1 MSNLVTIITGA
12 SRAIGRDIAKRLAIK
27 NHNIVLAAKSKE
39 STDLLPGSVFSV
51 KKELEEINPN
61 IEVLA
66 VPTDIRSDTELENLV
81 KTTYNKFGK
90 IDVLINNASALHWV
104 PTSRMS
110 TKKYD
115 LIQSVNARGSFL
127 LSRNVLQ
134 VMEKQGSG
142 KIIMHSPPVEL
153 DKIGGYTG
161 YMISKYGMTLTA
173 LGISQEYK
181 GKGITANTIWPAT
194 MIESYATK
202 NHNLGDEKFWRKTDI
217 IVDSIDK
224 MLEEDDTF
232 TGNMLIDE
240 DYLIS
245 KGVDDLSKYQ
255 CVEGFEPPKLNDLW
269 KNPQLFSSA
278 KL

>member
-12 SRAIGRDIAKRLAIK
+12 SRGIGRDIAKRLAIN

-51 KKELEEINPN
+51 KKELQNLNPN
-61 IEVLA
+61 IQVLA
-66 VPTDIRSDTELENLV
+66 IPTDIRNDSELKYLV
-81 KTTYNKFGK
+81 ETTYNKFGK
-90 IDVLINNASALHWV
+90 IDVLINNASALHWT
-104 PTSRMS
+104 PTSTMS

-142 KIIMHSPPVEL
+142 KIIMHSPPIEL

-202 NHNLGDEKFWRKTDI
+202 NHKLGDKQFWRKTDI

-224 MLEEDDTF
+224 MLQENNTF

-240 DYLIS
+240 DYLFS
-245 KGVDDLSKYQ
+245 KGVDDFTKYQ
-255 CVEGFEPPKLNDLW
+255 CVDGFEPPKLNYIW
-269 KNPQLFSSA
+269 KYPHIFSST
-278 KL
+278 